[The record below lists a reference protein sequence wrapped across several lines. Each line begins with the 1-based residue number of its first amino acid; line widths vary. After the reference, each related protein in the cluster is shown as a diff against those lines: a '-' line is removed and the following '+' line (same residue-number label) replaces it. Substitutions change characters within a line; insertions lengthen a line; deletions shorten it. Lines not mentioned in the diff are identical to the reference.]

1 MTKDY
6 FFKINDEYIYLDIEL
21 INFNDIPVL
30 FICKSNKNYYLALC
44 FDVFDEK
51 YIVIQVKRSLLL
63 KMLDQKITMR
73 EIFHTVDSFWE
84 IVYGETPEQDLVKEK
99 AINDIDESVL
109 PIEGEVYEVF
119 DDDVKEYQEQLLT
132 DSFVTSLYRSL
143 NECSVTIGSEL
154 RTSKTDVD
162 DYDERFNGYSS
173 IINGC
178 DVPVIVK
185 PKKEII
191 NKEID
196 ISNKEFDI
204 FIEKGSDAA

>member
-21 INFNDIPVL
+21 INFNDIPVF

-99 AINDIDESVL
+99 DINDIDESVL

>member
-1 MTKDY
+1 MKVFHSKVLSFMRRTNDKRL

-21 INFNDIPVL
+21 INFNDIPVF

-73 EIFHTVDSFWE
+73 EIYHTVDSFWE
-84 IVYGETPEQDLVKEK
+84 IVYGETLEQDLVKEK

-132 DSFVTSLYRSL
+132 DSFVTSPPVSKF
-143 NECSVTIGSEL
+143 SEQ
-154 RTSKTDVD
+154 
-162 DYDERFNGYSS
+162 
-173 IINGC
+173 
-178 DVPVIVK
+178 
-185 PKKEII
+185 
-191 NKEID
+191 
-196 ISNKEFDI
+196 
-204 FIEKGSDAA
+204 